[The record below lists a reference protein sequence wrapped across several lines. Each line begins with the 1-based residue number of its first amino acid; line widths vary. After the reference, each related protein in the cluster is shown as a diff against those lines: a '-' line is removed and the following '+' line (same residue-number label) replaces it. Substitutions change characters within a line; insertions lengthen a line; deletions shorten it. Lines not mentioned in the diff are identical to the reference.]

1 MNRKPRADSKLK
13 TLPEER
19 QAAIIEF
26 MSSHKLT
33 ETVKSLREDGLD
45 TSVAALSDFYSWRQL
60 RQQFAEDET
69 TTESLLEQLKRE
81 VPNVSDEQLDEI
93 GQRTFS
99 LLSLRRQDLSGFMKV
114 RTARTKGLIEAEK
127 LKLARIAEERH
138 GKEFAFEKEKWVQE
152 SCNKILAAATD
163 ARTREIAEMAV
174 PNGEKIRLLRQH
186 WFADVDEL
194 EKSGDVKLPQLTGKK
209 PREQGQ

>member
-26 MSSHKLT
+26 MASHKLT
-33 ETVKSLREDGLD
+33 ETVKWLREDGLD

-114 RTARTKGLIEAEK
+114 RTARTKGEIEKEK
-127 LKLARIAEERH
+127 LRLKQVAEERMQ
-138 GKEFAFEKEKWVQE
+138 GSLTLQRQKFQRETCELFLKWSADQ
-152 SCNKILAAATD
+152 KA
-163 ARTREIAEMAV
+163 REIASG
-174 PNGEKIRLLRQH
+174 NGSNSEKIEQLGALMFGED
-186 WFADVDEL
+186 WKEA
-194 EKSGDVKLPQLTGKK
+194 KS
-209 PREQGQ
+209 